1 MKKIRLITLMLLIV
15 SLTACKKEKETTD
28 NPKPAKL
35 TVHTTI
41 DGSGPQAGTQVH
53 LYIQGTYDKVKSTDA
68 QGDVVFDDLDA
79 GTYELEC
86 HATGYYASY
95 EHNIQINEG
104 DDKSISTTLTYSPT
118 LFDH

>member
-1 MKKIRLITLMLLIV
+1 MKKNSLITLILLLI

-28 NPKPAKL
+28 DPKPAKL

-53 LYIQGTYDKVKSTDA
+53 LYIQGSFDKVKTTDA
-68 QGDVVFDDLDA
+68 QGDVIFTDLKAD
-79 GTYELEC
+79 TYELKC

-95 EHNIQINEG
+95 EHNIQVNEG

-118 LFDH
+118 LQ

>member
-1 MKKIRLITLMLLIV
+1 MKKFSLIALSIIFI
-15 SLTACKKEKETTD
+15 SLSACKKEKETTD
-28 NPKPAKL
+28 DPKPAKL
-35 TVHTTI
+35 TVHTII

-68 QGDVVFDDLDA
+68 QGVAVFTDLDA

-104 DDKSISTTLTYSPT
+104 DDKNISTTLTYSPT
-118 LFDH
+118 IH